1 MFGKKTIKLASILLA
16 LLLALSL
23 SSCGLLALVG
33 PNING
38 GQNSSNDQIIS
49 GGSLPGVSD
58 SAFPE
63 LDLIDYFFE
72 QLSVLDLD
80 RDKLVT
86 AILKAYVEATGD
98 LYAAYYTEEE
108 LKAMTANNQGELE
121 GIGVSVVNNV
131 VEHNGQKYNVLTIIS
146 LYNASPALA
155 GGLRVG
161 DHVYAVFDEEGNS
174 YTVDELGYDTAITYV
189 RGVAGTKAH
198 FVILRHGENGA
209 LTAHE
214 FEIERKKITTDSV
227 MGRVSEQDP
236 TIGVVKIL
244 QFDLTTPPQFKRVM
258 DELIGKGCQKF
269 VFDVR
274 NNPGGD
280 LASIEAVLSMFLDEG
295 DVMIQT
301 VYKDGT
307 SEVDKVGVVTHNDPS
322 YSSCDVTREDI
333 GKYRNYRFAV
343 LTNGYTAS
351 AAELFTSNLRDYE
364 LATLVGNTT
373 YGKGCMQST
382 YHLAYWGIPG
392 GLKLTTAWYLSPNGE
407 NYHGIGI
414 APHIEVD
421 MDASLIEQYGNI
433 YLIPDSE
440 DPQLIAA
447 IQALK

>member
-16 LLLALSL
+16 LLLTLSL
-23 SSCGLLALVG
+23 SSCGLLAFIG
-33 PNING
+33 SNNSSG
-38 GQNSSNDQIIS
+38 GQNNT
-49 GGSLPGVSD
+49 GGKLPIASD

-98 LYAAYYTEEE
+98 IYAAYYTEEE
-108 LKAMTANNQGELE
+108 LKAMTADNQGELE

-146 LYNASPALA
+146 VFNNSPALA

-161 DHVYAVFDEEGNS
+161 DHVYAVFDGEGNPH
-174 YTVDELGYDTAITYV
+174 TVDELGHDAAITHI
-189 RGVAGTKAH
+189 RGAAGTKTRL
-198 FVILRHGENGA
+198 VILRHGENGTF
-209 LTAHE
+209 TAHE
-214 FEIERKKITTDSV
+214 FEIERQKIMTESV
-227 MGRVSEQDP
+227 TGRVSEQDP
-236 TIGVVKIL
+236 TIGIVKIS
-244 QFDLTTPPQFKRVM
+244 QFDLTTPLQFKRVM

-280 LASIEAVLSMFLDEG
+280 LASIEAVLSMFLNEG

-301 VYKDGT
+301 VYKDGM
-307 SEVDKVGVVTHNDPS
+307 SEVDKVGVVTHTDPS

-343 LTNGYTAS
+343 LTNEYTAS

-382 YHLAYWGIPG
+382 YNLAYWGVSG
-392 GLKLTTAWYLSPNGE
+392 GLKLTTAWYLPPSGE
-407 NYHGIGI
+407 NYHEIGI
-414 APHIEVD
+414 VPHIEVN
-421 MDASLIEQYGNI
+421 MDKSLIEQYGNI

>member
-33 PNING
+33 SNISGGQSNSGGEING
-38 GQNSSNDQIIS
+38 GN
-49 GGSLPGVSD
+49 LPIASD

-63 LDLIDYFFE
+63 LELIDYFFE
-72 QLSVLDLD
+72 QLSVLNLD

-98 LYAAYYTEEE
+98 IYAAYYTEEE
-108 LKAMTANNQGELE
+108 LKAMTADNQGEME
-121 GIGVSVVNNV
+121 GIGVSVVDNV
-131 VEHNGQKYNVLTIIS
+131 VEHNGQMYDVLTIINV
-146 LYNASPALA
+146 YNNSPALA
-155 GGLRVG
+155 DGLRVG
-161 DHVYAVFDEEGNS
+161 DHVYAVFDEQGNS
-174 YTVDELGYDTAITYV
+174 YTVDELGHDTAITHI
-189 RGVAGTKAH
+189 RGAAGTKAH

-214 FEIERKKITTDSV
+214 FEIERKKITTESV
-227 MGRVSEQDP
+227 TGHASEQDP
-236 TIGVVKIL
+236 TIGIVKIS
-244 QFDLTTPPQFKRVM
+244 QFDLTTPPQFERVM
-258 DELIGKGCQKF
+258 DELIAGGCQKF

-280 LASIEAVLSMFLDEG
+280 LESIEAVLSMVLNEG

-301 VYKDGT
+301 VYNDGV
-307 SEVDKVGVVTHNDPS
+307 SEVDKVGVKTHSDPS
-322 YSSCDVTREDI
+322 YSSCDITREDI

-343 LTNGYTAS
+343 LTNEYTAS
-351 AAELFTSNLRDYE
+351 AAELFASNLRDYE

-382 YHLAYWGIPG
+382 YNLAYWGVPG
-392 GLKLTTAWYLSPNGE
+392 GLKLTTAWYLPPSGE
-407 NYHGIGI
+407 NYHEIGI
-414 APHIEVD
+414 VPHIKVD
-421 MDASLIEQYGNI
+421 MDVSLIEQYGNV

>member
-16 LLLALSL
+16 LLLTLSL
-23 SSCGLLALVG
+23 SSCGLLAFIG
-33 PNING
+33 SNNSSG
-38 GQNSSNDQIIS
+38 GQNNI
-49 GGSLPGVSD
+49 GGKLPIASD

-98 LYAAYYTEEE
+98 IYAAYYTEEE
-108 LKAMTANNQGELE
+108 LKAMTADNQGELE

-146 LYNASPALA
+146 VFNNSPALA

-161 DHVYAVFDEEGNS
+161 DHVYAVFDEDGNS

-189 RGVAGTKAH
+189 RGVAGTKAR
-198 FVILRHGENGA
+198 FVILRNGA
-209 LTAHE
+209 DGMLTAHE
-214 FEIERKKITTDSV
+214 FEIERQKIMTESV
-227 MGRVSEQDP
+227 TGRVSEQDP
-236 TIGVVKIL
+236 TIGIVKIS
-244 QFDLTTPPQFKRVM
+244 QFDLTTPPQFERVM
-258 DELIGKGCQKF
+258 DELIAGGCQKF

-280 LASIEAVLSMFLDEG
+280 LASIEAVLSMFLNEG

-301 VYKDGT
+301 VYKDGM
-307 SEVDKVGVVTHNDPS
+307 SEVDKVGVVTHTDPS

-343 LTNGYTAS
+343 LTNEYTAS

-382 YHLAYWGIPG
+382 YNLAYWGVSG
-392 GLKLTTAWYLSPNGE
+392 GLKLTTAWYLPPSGE
-407 NYHGIGI
+407 NYHEIGI
-414 APHIEVD
+414 VPHIEVD
-421 MDASLIEQYGNI
+421 MDESLIEQYGNI